1 MNRGDLIIHN
11 RGEAQMT
18 RNNSFRPRTRV
29 ADDKK
34 RRELI
39 ERMKEGY
46 RKMGPLNLELAEE
59 GFHLARENE
68 K

>member
-1 MNRGDLIIHN
+1 
-11 RGEAQMT
+11 MT
-18 RNNSFRPRTRV
+18 RNYSSRSSRTRKTS
-29 ADDKK
+29 ATDDKK

-59 GFHLARENE
+59 GFHTGHTAMEGE